1 MLNLIASLWLAAL
14 SLTTVSLVIPAPE
27 AHAASLPSSHV
38 SAGVTLPPC
47 AQEDSTGP
55 CVWDARHRGNGV
67 GRSFVAYP
75 VPGAGRTVS
84 YVSHRAAHDITRDGV
99 W

>member
-1 MLNLIASLWLAAL
+1 MLNLILSTWLAAL

-27 AHAASLPSSHV
+27 AHAASAV
-38 SAGVTLPPC
+38 ARSAITLPPC

-55 CVWDARHRGNGV
+55 CVWDARHRGNGR
-67 GRSFVAYP
+67 GHSFVAYP